1 MADSRHLD
9 QILAAADEHEFAKLE
24 EIFTGPRVLDAAGPP
39 ARRRRAAQRPD
50 VEPLAVDVNT
60 ALEISGL
67 GRTKF
72 YELIRDKRL
81 KTVMVGRRRL
91 INYQSLKALVAPA

>member
-1 MADSRHLD
+1 MSL
-9 QILAAADEHEFAKLE
+9 EELE
-24 EIFTGPRVLDAAGPP
+24 EIFGGAAAEPP
-39 ARRRRAAQRPD
+39 AATRAARRKVAAEVRRRVAAQKPQ
-50 VEPLAVDVNT
+50 VEPLAVDVIT

-81 KTVMVGRRRL
+81 KTVVVGRRRL
-91 INYQSLKALVAPA
+91 INYQSLKALVAPDAA